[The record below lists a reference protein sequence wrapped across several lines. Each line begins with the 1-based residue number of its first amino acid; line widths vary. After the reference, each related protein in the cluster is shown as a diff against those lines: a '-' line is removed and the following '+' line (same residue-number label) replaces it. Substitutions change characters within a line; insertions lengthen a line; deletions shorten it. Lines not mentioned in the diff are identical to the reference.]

1 MKTRLTNLV
10 VGLLLSVF
18 AARLIHA
25 ADTVPVTVDN
35 YIRAESDLYFGGILK
50 DSGGAMGSTTVV
62 NLLEIPD
69 PQPVK

>member
-1 MKTRLTNLV
+1 MKTRLTDVV

-35 YIRAESDLYFGGILK
+35 FIVPSQIFISAVFQRTA
-50 DSGGAMGSTTVV
+50 AAPMGKF
-62 NLLEIPD
+62 NHGRDHLEIR
-69 PQPVK
+69 